1 MAAILPVL
9 ITGIIARY
17 ACMERALKM
26 IWSILASC
34 IESFCL
40 QCLLE
45 KAIGIVHII
54 CSEMLSPCKNIINAV
69 IQLGLPVSG

>member
-1 MAAILPVL
+1 MAAILTLL
-9 ITGIIARY
+9 IIGISARY
-17 ACMERALKM
+17 ACMECALKM

-40 QCLLE
+40 QCVLE
-45 KAIGIVHII
+45 KAIRVLHII
-54 CSEMLSPCKNIINAV
+54 CSEMLSPGKSIINAV